1 MEVAGLVLAAVP
13 LMISALKQ
21 YTDARRGVRQFRRT
35 SLHLA
40 RLIQALRE
48 QKLLLEMD
56 LEQLLRAA
64 GSEDD
69 IMSDDQGDQRAF
81 VLESDVAARLGS
93 YMGKAYDPYIQALG
107 LCEES
112 VKEVVKKIWKCVP
125 GCEVSERC
133 QIEECSK

>member
-1 MEVAGLVLAAVP
+1 MEVAGLVLAGLP

-21 YTDARRGVRQFRRT
+21 CTDACRGVRQFRRT
-35 SLHLA
+35 SLYLS

-48 QKLLLEMD
+48 QNFFLETD

-64 GSEDD
+64 GFEDD
-69 IMSDDQGDQRAF
+69 ITSDDHGDLQAF
-81 VLESDVAARLGS
+81 ILKSDVAAKLGS

-112 VKEVVKKIWKCVP
+112 IKEVVKRIWKCVP

-133 QIEECSK
+133 QIEKC

>member
-1 MEVAGLVLAAVP
+1 MEVAGLVIAVVP

-21 YTDARRGVRQFRRT
+21 YTEARRGVRQFRRT
-35 SLHLA
+35 SLYLS

-48 QKLLLEMD
+48 QNFLLETD
-56 LEQLLRAA
+56 LQQLLRAA

-69 IMSDDQGDQRAF
+69 IMNEDHGDPQAF
-81 VLESDVAARLGS
+81 VLKGDVAAKLGA

-112 VKEVVKKIWKCVP
+112 VKEVVKRIWKCVP
-125 GCEVSERC
+125 GCEVSEKC
-133 QIEECSK
+133 QIEKF

>member
-1 MEVAGLVLAAVP
+1 MEVAGLLIAAVP

-21 YTDARRGVRQFRRT
+21 YTEARRGVHQFRRT
-35 SLHLA
+35 SLYLS

-48 QKLLLEMD
+48 QKFLLKTD
-56 LEQLLRAA
+56 LEQLLLAA

-69 IMSDDQGDQRAF
+69 IMSDDHGDPQAF
-81 VLESDVAARLGS
+81 VLRSDVAAKLGS

-112 VKEVVKKIWKCVP
+112 VKEVVKRIWECVP

-133 QIEECSK
+133 QFEEYWK